1 MKTKFIIP
9 FIILF
14 TTALSYNL
22 LMYLYG
28 GNLEA
33 YAMQTISPIT
43 GHAWWRAFQNRLLA
57 GFIIDNISNN
67 IVLAYQIFIFS
78 SLLIM
83 NFLTYYLYKNILPV
97 FMLAFMF
104 LALQGQFI
112 YGWDF
117 LDIIILTTLLILI
130 DKKVNIWG
138 FVALFTVAIF
148 NRESAL
154 FIPVYLIIK
163 KEIVVGIIMLI
174 AGYVAITLMRDMFIT
189 SLYPS
194 VGLDES
200 HKNIGNS
207 ILFGKNI
214 TYFFRHYDSW
224 NMGKFA
230 YIPALMVG
238 SIALNWKADR
248 RILLLTSFIVLT
260 ILIFGC
266 IHETRVW
273 FVTIP
278 FIIYLWM
285 ENERT

>member
-1 MKTKFIIP
+1 MKVKP
-9 FIILF
+9 LFIILF
-14 TTALSYNL
+14 ITALSYNL

-33 YAMQTISPIT
+33 YAIQTVSPIT

-57 GFIIDNISNN
+57 GFIVDGISNN

-78 SLLIM
+78 SLLVM
-83 NFLTYYLYKNILPV
+83 NCLTYYLYKSILPV

-104 LALQGQFI
+104 LGLQGGFL

-130 DKKVNIWG
+130 DKKVSIWG
-138 FVALFTVAIF
+138 YVILFAVAIV

-154 FIPVYLIIK
+154 FIPVYLIIRK
-163 KEIVVGIIMLI
+163 DILIGIIMLVV
-174 AGYVAITLMRDMFIT
+174 GYVAITLMRDMFIT

-200 HKNIGNS
+200 HKSIGNS

-224 NMGKFA
+224 RMGQFA

-238 SIALNWKADR
+238 SIALHWRADKK
-248 RILLLTSFIVLT
+248 LLLLISFIVLT
-260 ILIFGC
+260 ILVFGC

-273 FVTIP
+273 FVTVP
-278 FIIYLWM
+278 FIIYLWTKY
-285 ENERT
+285 EH